1 MVKSL
6 SATTAVQVIQQYYF
20 INHNK
25 TGIKKAF
32 TLLEGFI
39 LTN

>member
-1 MVKSL
+1 MVSRL
-6 SATTAVQVIQQYYF
+6 SATIAAQVMQQYYF
-20 INHNK
+20 INHYK

>member
-6 SATTAVQVIQQYYF
+6 SDTTAVQVMQQYYF
-20 INHNK
+20 INHYK